1 MNDYNIREFL
11 VFYNMNLT
19 TPLSQNIHL
28 KSDGSFW
35 K

>member
-11 VFYNMNLT
+11 VFYNTNLT
-19 TPLSQNIHL
+19 TPLSYNIHL

>member
-19 TPLSQNIHL
+19 TPLSHNIHL